1 MASLFVN
8 KHILT
13 AIAFRQ
19 GIIKM
24 RVLPHRGNAV
34 TTNPSDQVHK
44 SPERLAEEFRVDPS
58 VPYSDA
64 DTSQHRCKD
73 HSYLQNQTA
82 DLADPLAAFTPN
94 LLAHTPRPDFT
105 SVPVDTDQEA
115 PGTAP
120 DDLGVFE
127 IASPEVPSETASQDT
142 EDNDAANTTRISEA
156 YGLHE
161 SVLMGGEYTESSL
174 DLNKEG
180 EKPRNILIVTNRRL
194 IQIGEV
200 SRQGSMSFIA
210 IRDVNSAI
218 IQPEHR
224 GYRGYIWGALS
235 LFIAA
240 ILWTNWNQPIGSVV
254 LPIIVVAM
262 GIYLVLDHILSA
274 RNLVVSFHSGSYSI
288 TGKVGEHISS
298 ENLTAF
304 VNRIFELKERD

>member
-19 GIIKM
+19 GIIKIC
-24 RVLPHRGNAV
+24 VLLNQGNAV
-34 TTNPSDQVHK
+34 TTNPSDQVPK

-58 VPYSDA
+58 VPYSDVY
-64 DTSQHRCKD
+64 TSQHRCKD
-73 HSYLQNQTA
+73 HSCLQNQTA
-82 DLADPLAAFTPN
+82 DLADPLVAFTPN
-94 LLAHTPRPDFT
+94 LLAHTDSRPDVT
-105 SVPVDTDQEA
+105 SVPDQEA

-120 DDLGVFE
+120 DDLGVYE
-127 IASPEVPSETASQDT
+127 IASLEVPSETASQDT
-142 EDNDAANTTRISEA
+142 EDKDTANTTRISEA

-161 SVLMGGEYTESSL
+161 SVLMSGEYTESSL

-180 EKPRNILIVTNRRL
+180 EKPRNILVVTNRRL

-210 IRDVNSAI
+210 IRDVNSAV